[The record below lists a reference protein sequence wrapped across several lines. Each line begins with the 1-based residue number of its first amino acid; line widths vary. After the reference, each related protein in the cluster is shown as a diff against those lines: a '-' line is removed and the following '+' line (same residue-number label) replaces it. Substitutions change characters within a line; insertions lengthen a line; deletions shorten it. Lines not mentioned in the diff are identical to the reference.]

1 MKNFEIYNAIN
12 LFLLAIL
19 AIRIFWNQNEKTII
33 LIVLTSL
40 FSVLCSLEYLIL
52 NAPDVAITEISIGAC
67 ITTIFLLKSASY
79 LKKNNTINDDHSKIL
94 AYSAKA
100 FDPPIQ
106 ILHKLSFSN
115 ILNCFGG
122 SPNSNKCKS
131 KDDNVPNKIIKFIIF
146 IGFFTIF
153 ILFFEKASFH
163 FPTIISDELPF
174 LYNNTIKYYIQ
185 QTKDFLQFPNIVTA
199 IIISFRGYDTFIE
212 TIVILTAGISVVS
225 ILSKNET
232 IKEITKST
240 LFDKTV
246 ISNMVMM
253 IIPFIILF
261 AFYIQAHGKES
272 PGGGFQSGSILASAI
287 IGSSL
292 TISEDLIRKYLQ
304 NKRLMRIG
312 ATGVFLY
319 FIIGLIPMFR
329 DHNFLDHNYVVCSET
344 NLLLECHAKSQ
355 KISIFIAELGVGMTV
370 FSVMTIIFFN
380 LKLDRKNV

>member
-1 MKNFEIYNAIN
+1 MKNFEIYNTIN

-79 LKKNNTINDDHSKIL
+79 LKKNNTIVIDNNS
-94 AYSAKA
+94 
-100 FDPPIQ
+100 Q
-106 ILHKLSFSN
+106 I
-115 ILNCFGG
+115 
-122 SPNSNKCKS
+122 NSNNKL
-131 KDDNVPNKIIKFIIF
+131 NKIIKFIIF

-163 FPTIISDELPF
+163 FPKIISDELPF

-212 TIVILTAGISVVS
+212 TIVILTAGISVAS

-261 AFYIQAHGKES
+261 AFYIQAHGEES

-287 IGSSL
+287 IGFSL

-312 ATGVFLY
+312 ATGVLLY

-329 DHNFLDHNYVVCSET
+329 DHNFLDHNYVACSGT

-355 KISIFIAELGVGMTV
+355 KIGIFIAELGVGMTV
-370 FSVMTIIFFN
+370 FAVMTMIFFN
-380 LKLDRKNV
+380 LKLERKNA